1 MKKPTTG
8 SVEAKLIF
16 LPNMK
21 TMIMNLIQS
30 RLSKIMKIEGNNLP
44 VQDLKMYIWTEKNQY
59 QAHYKISH
67 LILEHVSCWNKSQT
81 KGH

>member
-44 VQDLKMYIWTEKNQY
+44 VQDLKMYI
-59 QAHYKISH
+59 
-67 LILEHVSCWNKSQT
+67 
-81 KGH
+81 